1 MKQERVSAMEKQ
13 KKERKSK
20 KQKSGKSVYSIKTTI
35 CIIVDAAVIVTG
47 LLMLF
52 LYTPNMKGEIETL
65 SEHYM
70 EDLSQ
75 AFGSTLDNEI
85 KRAEGK
91 TTSVLNTDSLSL
103 KLDGVGME
111 DVESSYIYVVSKSGA
126 VLYHPDGNRIGKA
139 VDNDVV
145 RQACSDLEAGN
156 KVENGII
163 IYEYND
169 SVQYASIYASTY
181 GEFILVV
188 TADQSELF
196 QPVTHMNR
204 IGVGCIILTAVVLM
218 FGGYMLASI
227 IVKPIQTMTD
237 ETIRISDMDFTES
250 EILQKLNKRKD
261 EIGSMSR
268 GISLLRSKLVDVVV
282 RIKKQSDILTGASN
296 NLNSSAIATS
306 QTMKQVENAV
316 NEISQGASAQATE
329 TQVATD
335 NVVTVGKMVQ
345 ETNQVV
351 GELTEYAAKMKESG
365 RNANAIL
372 KELETVNKQTE
383 KYIGVIAKQT
393 DTTNDS
399 VQKISQAA
407 TMITEIA
414 EETTLLSLNASIEAA
429 RAGEQGKGFAVVA
442 SQIQKLAEQSN
453 QSAQQI
459 GDIIEILMQ
468 DSEKAVEI
476 MADVRSSMKVQSEH
490 VARTEQAFL
499 EIQEEVDSSI
509 EGMQRISEKTKQMD
523 DARSK
528 VIDVVQDLTA
538 IAEENAASTEETSDA
553 VAQVSSIISS
563 ISEKSDELKRI
574 ADEMDSGMSV
584 FRI

>member
-1 MKQERVSAMEKQ
+1 MEKQ
-13 KKERKSK
+13 KKERKSQ
-20 KQKSGKSVYSIKTTI
+20 KQKSAKAVHSIKTTI
-35 CIIVDAAVIVTG
+35 CLIVDGAVILTG

-52 LYTPNMKGEIETL
+52 MYTPNVKNEIGTL
-65 SEHYM
+65 SKHYI
-70 EDLSQ
+70 EDLSE
-75 AFGSTLDNEI
+75 AFGSSLDTEI
-85 KRAEGK
+85 KRADGK

-103 KLDGVGME
+103 MLDGVGMAGI
-111 DVESSYIYVVSKSGA
+111 ESSYIYVVSKSGA
-126 VLYHPDGNRIGKA
+126 VLYHPDGSRIGKSI
-139 VDNDVV
+139 DNDIV
-145 RQACSDLEAGN
+145 RQVCYDLEKGN
-156 KVENGII
+156 KIENGLIT
-163 IYEYND
+163 YDYNG
-169 SVQYASIYASTY
+169 SVQYASVYASTY
-181 GEFILVV
+181 GEFVLVV

-196 QPVTHMNR
+196 QPVSRMNR
-204 IGVGCIILTAVVLM
+204 MGVIAIVVIAILLM
-218 FGGYMLASI
+218 FAGYMMASI
-227 IVKPIQTMTD
+227 IVKPIQKMTD
-237 ETIRISDMDFTES
+237 ETIRISHMDFTES
-250 EILQKLNKRKD
+250 EILQNLNKRKD
-261 EIGSMSR
+261 EIGSMSK
-268 GISLLRSKLVDVVV
+268 GISLLRRELVDVVM
-282 RIKKQSDILTGASN
+282 RIKKQSDILSNASN
-296 NLNSSAIATS
+296 DLNSSTAETS
-306 QTMKQVENAV
+306 QTMTQVENAV
-316 NEISQGASAQATE
+316 NEIAQGASAQAAE
-329 TQVATD
+329 TQVATE

-351 GELTEYAAKMKESG
+351 GELTQYAAKMKESG
-365 RNANAIL
+365 QNANTIL

-393 DTTNDS
+393 DTTNAS

-414 EETTLLSLNASIEAA
+414 EETNLLSLNASIEAA

-459 GDIIEILMQ
+459 GDIIEVLIQ

-476 MADVRSSMKVQSEH
+476 MSDLKESMKVQSEH
-490 VARTEQAFL
+490 VARTEQAFV
-499 EIQEEVDSSI
+499 EIQNEVDSSI

-528 VIDVVQDLTA
+528 VIDVVQELTA
-538 IAEENAASTEETSDA
+538 IAEQNAASTEETSAA
-553 VAQVSSIISS
+553 VVQVSAIIGG

>member
-1 MKQERVSAMEKQ
+1 MEKQ
-13 KKERKSK
+13 KKERKSQ
-20 KQKSGKSVYSIKTTI
+20 KQKSGRSVYSIRTTI
-35 CIIVDAAVIVTG
+35 CIIVETAVILTG
-47 LLMLF
+47 LLML
-52 LYTPNMKGEIETL
+52 LIYIPNVKSEIRTL
-65 SEHYM
+65 SEHYI

-75 AFGSTLDNEI
+75 AFGSNLDNEI
-85 KRAEGK
+85 KRADGK

-103 KLDGVGME
+103 MLDGVGIE

-126 VLYHPDGNRIGKA
+126 VLYHPDGSRIGKSI
-139 VDNDVV
+139 DNDVV
-145 RQACSDLEAGN
+145 RQACSQLEAGN

-163 IYEYND
+163 IYDYNG
-169 SVQYASIYASTY
+169 SAQYASIYASTY
-181 GEFILVV
+181 GEFVLVV

-196 QPVTHMNR
+196 QPISRMSR
-204 IGVGCIILTAVVLM
+204 IGVGCIILVSILFVIA
-218 FGGYMLASI
+218 GYMMASV
-227 IVKPIQTMTD
+227 IVKPIQQMTD

-250 EILQKLNKRKD
+250 EILQGLNKRKD
-261 EIGSMSR
+261 EIGSMSK
-268 GISLLRSKLVDVVV
+268 GISLLRRELVDVVM
-282 RIKKQSDILTGASN
+282 RIKKQSDILSNASN
-296 NLNSSAIATS
+296 DLNSSTAETS
-306 QTMKQVENAV
+306 QTMVQVENAV
-316 NEISQGASAQATE
+316 NEIAQGASAQAAE
-329 TQVATD
+329 TQVATE

-351 GELTEYAAKMKESG
+351 GELTKYAAKMKESG
-365 RNANAIL
+365 QNANSIL
-372 KELETVNKQTE
+372 KELEKVNRQTE

-393 DTTNDS
+393 DTTNGS

-414 EETTLLSLNASIEAA
+414 EETNLLSLNASIEAA

-453 QSAQQI
+453 QSAQRI
-459 GDIIEILMQ
+459 GDILEVLMQ

-476 MADVRSSMKVQSEH
+476 MADVRESMKVQSEH
-490 VARTEQAFL
+490 VARTEQAFV
-499 EIQEEVDSSI
+499 EIQNEVDSSI

-528 VIDVVQDLTA
+528 VIDVVQELTA
-538 IAEENAASTEETSDA
+538 IAEQNAASTEETSAA
-553 VAQVSSIISS
+553 VVQVSAIIGS